1 MIRLPHD
8 REPQMLHVT
17 VSSVTDGTD
26 PSQGTYLLKMLAF
39 FNLPQAGP
47 GLLP

>member
-26 PSQGTYLLKMLAF
+26 PSQGTYLLKMLALF
-39 FNLPQAGP
+39 ELPRTRT
-47 GLLP
+47 GLAR